1 MDRVAALRKLVLKF
15 LGRDVLTVVGNDK
28 ILLAADEEEEAVLID
43 SAVVAGLEPAVVECR
58 GGCLGILVIAS
69 HDVGA
74 ADIYLADASSSGS
87 FIFISLHGSGLP
99 TLPDL

>member
-43 SAVVAGLEPAVVECR
+43 SAVVAGLEPAV
-58 GGCLGILVIAS
+58 A
-69 HDVGA
+69 
-74 ADIYLADASSSGS
+74 SGS
-87 FIFISLHGSGLP
+87 L
-99 TLPDL
+99 

>member
-15 LGRDVLTVVGNDK
+15 LGRDGLTVVGNDK

-43 SAVVAGLEPAVVECR
+43 SAVVARLEPAVIECL
-58 GGCLGILVIAS
+58 GGSLGILVVAS

-74 ADIYLADASSSGS
+74 ADIYLDDAVLIG
-87 FIFISLHGSGLP
+87 IV
-99 TLPDL
+99 